1 MKHLFSL
8 KHSKPMACH
17 HKILYIAILFLA
29 ATQVASAQN
38 DKVTGSVD
46 IYKDFD
52 ARLLESNKINLSPS
66 LPPIDTN
73 TKKQDYIIPPRPLS
87 IAYDAPKLRPL
98 GMKSGKKE
106 DTYNGYAKL
115 GAGVPKSFWGEAGY
129 YFSSGKKFDAKAWFR
144 HHSLNAEKSVEN
156 QRFFNNDALINANV
170 YLSENLAV
178 EGNLGYSYDRYHY
191 YGYNIDTL
199 SFSEERTR
207 QEFKMLNIGGRLY
220 NSERT
225 DADLNFSVAPR
236 FYLLNDYYS
245 NKETGFDLGLTATK
259 WFDEKHPLRV
269 TIRPDLTSFDD
280 TSKQKLNNIY
290 LQPSF
295 TFHSDIVKIKVGGN
309 FASNRDEF
317 KIFPDAEITLRVVGN
332 GFQIFGGAGGDLRK
346 NTYRSMS
353 EYNPFLYIRGTKL
366 RNTEYRNFYAGI
378 KGDFGFLEYSGQ
390 LSYATA
396 NDLALFQTDFQP
408 SGLTRFNTVYD
419 TAKITNIQGTV
430 KVHPFDA
437 LIITGTLSQNITFNL
452 NNEDEPWGLPRLEGN
467 FNGVLTVLE
476 GKAKLRGGLYIADGI
491 WFRDVEGITRQ
502 KNALFDL
509 SVGGNYYFSDNIG
522 AFLDVN
528 NILNNKRERWFNY
541 PVVGL
546 NFMAGITARF

>member
-1 MKHLFSL
+1 
-8 KHSKPMACH
+8 MAFH
-17 HKILYIAILFLA
+17 HKSLLIAFSFLA
-29 ATQVASAQN
+29 AVQAVVAQD

-52 ARLLESNKINLSPS
+52 ARLLESNKINLSPT
-66 LPPIDTN
+66 LPPIDT
-73 TKKQDYIIPPRPLS
+73 TTQKQDYIVPPRPLS
-87 IAYDAPKLRPL
+87 IKYDSPKLRPL
-98 GMKSGKKE
+98 GMKAGKKE
-106 DTYNGYAKL
+106 ETYNGYAKA
-115 GAGVPKSFWGEAGY
+115 GGGVPTSFWGELGY
-129 YFSSGKKFDAKAWFR
+129 YFGSGKQFDGKAWFR

-156 QRFFNNDALINANV
+156 QRFFNNDALLSANV

-178 EGNLGYSYDRYHY
+178 EGNIGYSYDRYHY

-207 QEFKMLNIGGRLY
+207 QDFKMIQLGGRLY

-225 DADLNFSVAPR
+225 DADLNFSVAPK

-245 NKETGFDLGLTATK
+245 NKETGFELGLTATK

-269 TIRPDLTSFDD
+269 TIRPDLTTFDD
-280 TSKQKLNNIY
+280 TTKEKLNNIY

-295 TFHSDIVKIKVGGN
+295 TFHGDIFKIRIGGN

-317 KIFPDAEITLRVVGN
+317 KIFPDAEVTLRLVGN
-332 GFQIFGGAGGDLRK
+332 GIQIFAGAGGDLRK
-346 NTYRSMS
+346 NTYRTMS
-353 EYNPFLYIRGTKL
+353 EYNPFIHIRGFPENRGAKL
-366 RNTEYRNFYAGI
+366 RNTEYRNYYAGL
-378 KGDFGFLEYSGQ
+378 KGDFGFLEYTGQ

-396 NDLALFQTDFQP
+396 NDLALFQTNFQS
-408 SGLTRFNTVYD
+408 SGQTRFSTVYD
-419 TAKITNIQGTV
+419 TAKIVNVQGAV
-430 KVHPFDA
+430 KIHPFDA
-437 LIITGTLSQNITFNL
+437 LTVTGTVSQNITFDM
-452 NNEDEPWGLPRLEGN
+452 NNNDEPWGLPRLEGN
-467 FNGVLTVLE
+467 VNAVLTVLE

-491 WFRDVEGITRQ
+491 WFRDIEGITRQ
-502 KNALFDL
+502 KDALFDL
-509 SVGGNYYFSDNIG
+509 SVGGNYYFSNNIG

-541 PVVGL
+541 PMVGL